1 MPRPNRGIYLVDK
14 PRLLPSGTR
23 VWVARWFEGGRKRE
37 HILGPGSKSEAEGR
51 IVAFRKER
59 EASAKGKREPEHYPI
74 AHALTNY
81 AREHAPAKASRM
93 TISYNIDALTPFFGK
108 MMVSEITPETCRKYA
123 KQRGKKNGTIAR
135 ELTTLGAALQHD
147 VKEGRLTSA
156 PFIHKPKQ
164 AKAKDR
170 WLTKQEA
177 AALLRAART
186 DQQSK
191 GHLPRFILLAL
202 YTAARKGA
210 ILDLGWNQIDLERER
225 LDLNPE
231 GRIET
236 SKGRAKLPIP
246 RRLLTM
252 LRYWRAR
259 AKKGAPV
266 VAIAG
271 RPVGSI
277 KKSFKAACD
286 RAKLKS
292 VTPHTLRHTAATWMA
307 QAGVPMG
314 IIGAF
319 LGQSEAHTTARYIH
333 HHPDHLKAAAAAL
346 NRRQR

>member
-1 MPRPNRGIYLVDK
+1 MPRPNRGVYLVEK
-14 PRLLPSGTR
+14 PRRLKSGL
-23 VWVARWFEGGRKRE
+23 VWVARWFDAGRKRE
-37 HILGPGSKSEAEGR
+37 HILGPGSKSEAEKR
-51 IVAFRKER
+51 IVAFRAEQR
-59 EASAKGKREPEHYPI
+59 AAEKGRREPEHYPI
-74 AHALTNY
+74 AHALANY

-93 TISYNIDALTPFFGK
+93 TISYNIDALMPFFGG
-108 MMVSEITPETCRKYA
+108 MMVSEITPEALRKYA
-123 KQRGKKNGTIAR
+123 KQRGKANGTIAR
-135 ELTTLGAALQHD
+135 DLTTLGAALRHD
-147 VKEGRLTSA
+147 VKEQRLVSA
-156 PFIHKPKQ
+156 PFIRLPKQ
-164 AKAKDR
+164 APAKDR

-177 AALLRAART
+177 AALLRGARA
-186 DQQSK
+186 DPQAK

-202 YTAARKGA
+202 YTAARKAA
-210 ILDLGWNQIDLERER
+210 ILDLGWDRIDLERER

-231 GRIET
+231 GRVET
-236 SKGRAKLPIP
+236 TKGRARLPIP

-271 RPVGSI
+271 QPVGSI
-277 KKSFKAACD
+277 KKSFRAACL
-286 RAKLKS
+286 RAGLKD

-314 IIGAF
+314 IICAY

-333 HHPDHLKAAAAAL
+333 HHPDHLKSAAAAL